1 MNQTSR
7 LYLPIFLM
15 LATKMGYVNYGQ
27 AQHAWLT
34 FRLGS
39 FLIDEA
45 SEQDTEFEEEDE
57 GNSHDGLIDRVR
69 SRGDDGGDDEGED
82 DPPLAS

>member
-15 LATKMGYVNYGQ
+15 LAPKMGYVNYGQ
-27 AQHAWLT
+27 AKDAWLT
-34 FRLGS
+34 FRLCS

-57 GNSHDGLIDRVR
+57 WNSHDGLIDRVR
-69 SRGDDGGDDEGED
+69 GWGDDGSDDE
-82 DPPLAS
+82 S